1 MSMNP
6 KLSVSTFILL
16 LLLTFL
22 LIPSH
27 SSSSDEESDD
37 DLEQLLAVDEQSQE
51 DRPQHQQSEAETVS
65 KAQRIVLE
73 LTGDNAKRVVD
84 GNEFVLVLGYAP
96 WCARSADL
104 MPRFS
109 EAATG
114 LKEIGSSVL
123 MAKIDG
129 DRYGKVASELEIKGF
144 PTLLLFVNGTSQPY
158 SGGFSAEDIVIWV
171 QKKTGSAIIT
181 VNTLDEAQIFL
192 NKYHTFV
199 VGLFHK
205 FEGSEYNEFVKAAK
219 SDNEIQF
226 VETSDNDVAKLL
238 FPHLKT
244 NTVFIGLVKP
254 EAEKWT
260 LQDGEVK
267 FPLITR
273 LTESNT
279 VWVYSGPVKLQVMLF
294 SKADVFQSLAQPL
307 EDLARKFKSKL
318 MFIYVDIANE
328 NLAMPFLTLFG
339 IEHAN
344 KTVVAA
350 FDNNLNSKYLL
361 ESDPS
366 PSNIEEFC
374 SGLADGTVSR
384 YYRSEPVPDNEN
396 ASIVTVVGNTFD
408 ELVLHSPE
416 NVLLEVHTPW
426 CVNCEAMSKQVLKL
440 AKHFKGF
447 ENLVFARID
456 ASVNEHAKLQ
466 VDDFPTI
473 LFYKSG
479 EKEKPL
485 KLSTKLSAKDMAV
498 FINEELKPKECS
510 ARDEL

>member
-158 SGGFSAEDIVIWV
+158 SGGFSA
-171 QKKTGSAIIT
+171 
-181 VNTLDEAQIFL
+181 
-192 NKYHTFV
+192 
-199 VGLFHK
+199 
-205 FEGSEYNEFVKAAK
+205 
-219 SDNEIQF
+219 
-226 VETSDNDVAKLL
+226 
-238 FPHLKT
+238 
-244 NTVFIGLVKP
+244 
-254 EAEKWT
+254 
-260 LQDGEVK
+260 
-267 FPLITR
+267 
-273 LTESNT
+273 
-279 VWVYSGPVKLQVMLF
+279 
-294 SKADVFQSLAQPL
+294 
-307 EDLARKFKSKL
+307 
-318 MFIYVDIANE
+318 
-328 NLAMPFLTLFG
+328 
-339 IEHAN
+339 
-344 KTVVAA
+344 
-350 FDNNLNSKYLL
+350 
-361 ESDPS
+361 
-366 PSNIEEFC
+366 
-374 SGLADGTVSR
+374 
-384 YYRSEPVPDNEN
+384 
-396 ASIVTVVGNTFD
+396 
-408 ELVLHSPE
+408 
-416 NVLLEVHTPW
+416 
-426 CVNCEAMSKQVLKL
+426 
-440 AKHFKGF
+440 
-447 ENLVFARID
+447 
-456 ASVNEHAKLQ
+456 
-466 VDDFPTI
+466 
-473 LFYKSG
+473 
-479 EKEKPL
+479 
-485 KLSTKLSAKDMAV
+485 
-498 FINEELKPKECS
+498 
-510 ARDEL
+510 